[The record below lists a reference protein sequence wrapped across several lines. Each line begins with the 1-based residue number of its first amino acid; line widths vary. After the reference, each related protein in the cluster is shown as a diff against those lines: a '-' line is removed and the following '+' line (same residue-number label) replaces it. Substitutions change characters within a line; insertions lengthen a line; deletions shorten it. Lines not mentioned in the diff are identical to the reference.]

1 MLSKWNA
8 YHEAGHAVC
17 LMSIGFIP
25 EKVQIFTNGCGNT
38 KCTKTKFDDFSADLI
53 ALAGTVAEHMYAA
66 DCIDA
71 INAVAAGLIPPG
83 ADDDFQQLHNRVPA
97 KIAAKMRHLYDLLAE
112 HWYLITI
119 IANELTAKRS
129 LNRKDIVRIKKSLNY
144 YRL

>member
-38 KCTKTKFDDFSADLI
+38 KCTKTKFDEFSADLI
-53 ALAGTVAEHMYAA
+53 SLSGTVAEHMYTA
-66 DCIDA
+66 DCIEVID
-71 INAVAAGLIPPG
+71 AVAAGLIPPG
-83 ADDDFQQLHNRVPA
+83 ADGDFAQLHDLRPP
-97 KIAAKMRHLYDLLAE
+97 KIVIKMRYLYDLLAE
-112 HWYLITI
+112 HWYLITTL
-119 IANELTAKRS
+119 ANELNTKRLLS
-129 LNRKDIVRIKKSLNY
+129 QKDIIRIKKQLKY